1 MLGAY
6 RFTTYRSKPN
16 GAALEDV
23 QVVDPAAKAGAAA
36 KRAVADGGRIAEA
49 VCLARDLVNEPGGVL
64 TAPEFARRAALATAN
79 GVSCTVHDE
88 RAVAGSASVGCSP

>member
-1 MLGAY
+1 M
-6 RFTTYRSKPN
+6 
-16 GAALEDV
+16 
-23 QVVDPAAKAGAAA
+23 VDPAGKAGAAA

-64 TAPEFARRAALATAN
+64 TAPEFARRARRVATAN

-88 RAVAGSASVGCSP
+88 RAVRRLGLGACSP